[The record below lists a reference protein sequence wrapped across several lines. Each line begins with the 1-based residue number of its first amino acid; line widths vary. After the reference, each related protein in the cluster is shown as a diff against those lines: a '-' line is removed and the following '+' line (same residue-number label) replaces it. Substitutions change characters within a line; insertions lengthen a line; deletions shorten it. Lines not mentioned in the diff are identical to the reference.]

1 MRRPVIALVLG
12 LFAALPA
19 GAEGTA
25 GVEGPAAP
33 AAAERPAAP
42 APPAADP
49 CDVPGYLLIG
59 DAKLEEVAKAVK
71 DRRELKIL
79 VMGTGSSAL
88 AGGGVKAYP
97 TRLEEALK
105 HRFSDVTVNVMT
117 EAKARLKAADMVGNL
132 EKMLLD
138 RKPDL
143 VVWQTGTVD
152 AMRGVDPDEF
162 RNTLDEGID
171 AIHEAGA
178 DAILMNMQYS
188 PRTESMIQSGAY
200 ADTMRVVARDR
211 EIPLFDRLEIMRY
224 WNDNGNFDLSAGT
237 RDSAMAQKV
246 HDCLGRALASL
257 IIEAADF
264 DRPKTNPTQ

>member
-1 MRRPVIALVLG
+1 MRKLIIALFVG
-12 LFAALPA
+12 LFL
-19 GAEGTA
+19 
-25 GVEGPAAP
+25 AAP
-33 AAAERPAAP
+33 AAAQDPVVP
-42 APPAADP
+42 LPQADL
-49 CDVPGYLLIG
+49 CEVPGYLLIG
-59 DAKLEEVAKAVK
+59 DARLEEVAKAVK

-79 VMGTGSSAL
+79 VLGTGSSAL
-88 AGGGVKAYP
+88 SGGTFRAYP
-97 TRLEEALK
+97 VRLEEALK
-105 HRFSDVTVNVMT
+105 RRFPDLRVNVVS
-117 EAKARLKAADMVGNL
+117 EAKPRLKAADMVENL

-162 RNTLDEGID
+162 RHTLDEGID

-178 DAILMNMQYS
+178 DAVLMNMQYS
-188 PRTESMIQSGAY
+188 PRTESMIQSGSF

-246 HDCLGRALASL
+246 HDCIGRALASL
-257 IIEAADF
+257 ISEAADL
-264 DRPKTNPTQ
+264 DRIKTNPTQ

>member
-1 MRRPVIALVLG
+1 MRTFIMAVFFGLIATM
-12 LFAALPA
+12 P
-19 GAEGTA
+19 
-25 GVEGPAAP
+25 GVAQDSFVSAHQ
-33 AAAERPAAP
+33 
-42 APPAADP
+42 ADP
-49 CDVPGYLLIG
+49 CEVPGYLLVG
-59 DAKLEEVAKAVK
+59 DARLEEVAKAYK

-79 VMGTGSSAL
+79 VLGTGSSAL

-97 TRLEEALK
+97 ARLEEALK
-105 HRFSDVTVNVMT
+105 RRFPNIAVNVVT
-117 EAKARLKAADMVGNL
+117 AAKARLKAADMVGNL

-138 RKPDL
+138 QKPDL

-162 RNTLDEGID
+162 RNTLDEGVD

-178 DAILMNMQYS
+178 DVVLMNMQYS

-224 WNDNGNFDLSAGT
+224 WNDNGNFDLNTGT

-246 HDCLGRALASL
+246 HDCIGRALASL
-257 IIEAADF
+257 IVEAADL
-264 DRPKTNPTQ
+264 DRMKPNPTQ

>member
-1 MRRPVIALVLG
+1 MKKLMMALSLLLLAV
-12 LFAALPA
+12 
-19 GAEGTA
+19 
-25 GVEGPAAP
+25 GPAAAQEP
-33 AAAERPAAP
+33 LV
-42 APPAADP
+42 PPPQRDP
-49 CDVPGYLLIG
+49 CEVPGYLLVG
-59 DAKLEEVAKAVK
+59 DATLDEVAKAVK

-79 VMGTGSSAL
+79 VLGTGSSAL
-88 AGGGVKAYP
+88 GGAGKAYP
-97 TRLEEALK
+97 SRLEEALK
-105 HRFSDVTVNVMT
+105 RRFPEITVNIVT
-117 EAKARLKAADMVGNL
+117 EAKSRLKAADMVENI
-132 EKMLLD
+132 EKLLLD

-162 RNTLDEGID
+162 RHTLDEGID

-178 DAILMNMQYS
+178 DAVLMNMQYS

-224 WNDNGNFDLSAGT
+224 WNDNGNFDLSTGT

-246 HDCLGRALASL
+246 HDCIGRALASL
-257 IIEAADF
+257 IIEASHLDHVKA
-264 DRPKTNPTQ
+264 NPTQ

>member
-1 MRRPVIALVLG
+1 MRNLVIALFF
-12 LFAALPA
+12 LFAAAP
-19 GAEGTA
+19 GAAQEPVVPFPQG
-25 GVEGPAAP
+25 
-33 AAAERPAAP
+33 
-42 APPAADP
+42 DP
-49 CDVPGYLLIG
+49 CEVPGYLLVG

-71 DRRELKIL
+71 NRHEVKIL
-79 VMGTGSSAL
+79 VLGTGSSAL

-97 TRLEEALK
+97 SRLEEALK
-105 HRFSDVTVNVMT
+105 RRFPNIAINVVTT
-117 EAKARLKAADMVGNL
+117 AKARLKAADMVENL

-138 RKPDL
+138 QKPDL

-171 AIHEAGA
+171 VIHEAGA
-178 DAILMNMQYS
+178 DVVLMNMQYS

-224 WNDNGNFDLSAGT
+224 WNDNGNFDLNTGT

-246 HDCLGRALASL
+246 HDCIGRALASL
-257 IIEAADF
+257 IVEAADL
-264 DRPKTNPTQ
+264 DRMKANPTQ